1 MRKTSKDYSRELTNL
16 RQSLEST
23 KAHIK
28 SRLEHLVEKFPDA
41 IVVEKGIDK
50 FKAKYVTKAWIDG
63 LSPDT
68 MIEYIRA
75 IEEHNSKENPVRQV
89 SIYDM

>member
-1 MRKTSKDYSRELTNL
+1 MRELKSQ
-16 RQSLEST
+16 RQSVEST
-23 KAHIK
+23 ESHIK
-28 SRLEHLVEKFPDA
+28 DRLINMINKFPDA

-75 IEEHNSKENPVRQV
+75 IEEHNAKKEGVRQLTLQH
-89 SIYDM
+89 

>member
-1 MRKTSKDYSRELTNL
+1 MRKTSEDYMRELKSQ
-16 RQSLEST
+16 RQSVEST
-23 KAHIK
+23 ESHIK
-28 SRLEHLVEKFPDA
+28 DRLINMINKFPDA

-75 IEEHNSKENPVRQV
+75 IEEHNAKKEGVQQLTLQH
-89 SIYDM
+89 